1 MVKDKIIDMDSFFIE
16 SKKFSMELLTELR
29 RPTFMRTKIDVVY
42 SDIVN
47 WEVEGILYESVRKE
61 KGSQKKLSYIEYIW
75 LKMIEEFKAF
85 NFSIDDI
92 KFYKQELFQPYPL
105 DDLCSIIREQM
116 KYSKEGRE
124 ALKHDDGTKL
134 KEGLSEL
141 GLTVFEIALSEI
153 IQNGHGAN
161 ILCFKTPIDIL
172 CVTDG
177 ALNDLVSRG
186 CFTEYQDYLKKTH
199 LNISLKPII
208 SKFLREGKIDSSKQ
222 MILTSDEYRII
233 TEIRKRIKGIKSV
246 SVHYSNKN
254 VRRID
259 IQNLKPIKAESS
271 LMAVIKK
278 SDYSKIELVTEK
290 GSIVSLL
297 HTEKIKV

>member
-1 MVKDKIIDMDSFFIE
+1 MDKMDSFLIE
-16 SKKFSMELLTELR
+16 SKKFSMDLLLELR

-47 WEVEGILYESVRKE
+47 WEVEGILYDGVKKE

-92 KFYKQELFQPYPL
+92 KFYKQELFQPYPI
-105 DDLCSIIREQM
+105 DDLYSVTTEKM
-116 KYSKEGRE
+116 KYSEQGRE
-124 ALKHDDGTKL
+124 ALRYDDGTILQQL
-134 KEGLSEL
+134 KKL
-141 GLTVFEIALSEI
+141 GLTGFEITLSQI
-153 IQNGHGAN
+153 IEHRQSAN
-161 ILCFKTPIDIL
+161 LLCFKGPLNIL
-172 CVTDG
+172 YVTDG
-177 ALNDLVSRG
+177 ALNELVRQDAFS
-186 CFTEYQDYLKKTH
+186 TYQDYLKQTH

-208 SKFLREGKIDSSKQ
+208 SKFLKGGKIDSSKQ
-222 MILTSDEYRII
+222 MILSLDEYRII

-246 SVHYSNKN
+246 TVHYSDKN
-254 VRRID
+254 VTRID

-278 SDYSKIELVTEK
+278 SDYSKIEVVTEK
-290 GSIVSLL
+290 GNIVSLL